1 MERTRSLLAVL
12 GLCITVAACQP
23 QPHRITGKDDLLA
36 AAGFRILPADTPLRQ
51 TSLRQLPPHVFSR
64 LMRDG
69 RAFYVYPDPT
79 GCACLYVGDQ
89 TAYAS
94 YRKSLFDK
102 QFANEQSLTPNE
114 VTMSWDWG
122 PWGG

>member
-1 MERTRSLLAVL
+1 MERIRPALAVL
-12 GLCITVAACQP
+12 GLCITIAACQN
-23 QPHRITGKDDLLA
+23 QQQGVAGKEDLLA

-69 RAFYVYPDPT
+69 RAFYVYSDPT
-79 GCACLYVGDQ
+79 VCVCLYVGDQ

-94 YRKSLFDK
+94 YRKTAFDK
-102 QFANEQSLTPNE
+102 QFVNEQSLAPNE
-114 VTMSWDWG
+114 VTIWDWG
-122 PWGG
+122 PWGS